1 VPELVPPAEASSG
14 PVPRAD
20 GVPGSERRSGLV
32 SLVEGPSGFVP
43 LADGSSGLVSSA
55 GGDPGFVPL
64 AEVVRSG
71 FVESVHFGSAVGLAP
86 DGGTVVARGRVG
98 APVLPRSS
106 AKPFQALGCL
116 LSGADLHGPR
126 LAIAAGS
133 HTGEDFHVRLVAEML
148 GEAGLGFDALGC
160 PVDWPEDEA
169 TRHGLIRNGLP
180 ASRERMNCSGKHAA
194 MLTASVASGW
204 AVDSYLD
211 ADHPVQRRIQAVVEE
226 LSGEK
231 TAHVAIDGCGAPL
244 FGLSLTGLARAVQ
257 GLVRAEPG
265 SAPRAVADA
274 MREYPEYVG
283 GTGHVNTSL
292 MRALPGALAKGGA
305 EGVLVVALATGH
317 AAAVKVIDG
326 SPRATTAIALA
337 VLRAAGGDVAA
348 AAEFATV
355 PVLGGGLPV
364 GEIHVLEE
372 K

>member
-1 VPELVPPAEASSG
+1 MPELVPLTGGGSG
-14 PVPRAD
+14 Y
-20 GVPGSERRSGLV
+20 
-32 SLVEGPSGFVP
+32 
-43 LADGSSGLVSSA
+43 
-55 GGDPGFVPL
+55 VPL

-71 FVESVHFGSAVGLAP
+71 FTESVHFGSAVALAP
-86 DGGTVVARGRVG
+86 DGGTAVALGRVD

-106 AKPFQALGCL
+106 AKPFQALACL

-160 PVDWPEDEA
+160 PADWPEDEA
-169 TRHGLIRNGLP
+169 TRHALIRDGLT

-194 MLTASVASGW
+194 MLAASVASGW
-204 AVDSYLD
+204 EAGSYLD
-211 ADHPVQRRIQAVVEE
+211 PGHPVQQRVRGVVEE

-231 TAHVAIDGCGAPL
+231 TAHVAVDGCGAPL

-257 GLVRAEPG
+257 GLVLAAPG
-265 SAPRAVADA
+265 TAPRAVADA

-292 MRALPGALAKGGA
+292 MRALPGAVAKGGA
-305 EGVLVVALATGH
+305 EGVLVVALADGH

-326 SPRATTAIALA
+326 SPRATSAIALA
-337 VLRAAGGDVAA
+337 ALRVAGGDVSAA
-348 AAEFATV
+348 GEFASV
-355 PVLGGGLPV
+355 PVLGGGVPV
-364 GEIHVLEE
+364 GEIHALGE

>member
-1 VPELVPPAEASSG
+1 MPELVPPAG
-14 PVPRAD
+14 
-20 GVPGSERRSGLV
+20 GGS
-32 SLVEGPSGFVP
+32 
-43 LADGSSGLVSSA
+43 
-55 GGDPGFVPL
+55 GFVPL

-71 FVESVHFGSAVGLAP
+71 FTESVHFGSAVGLAP
-86 DGGTVVARGRVG
+86 DGGAVVTRGPVG

-106 AKPFQALGCL
+106 AKPFQALACL
-116 LSGADLHGPR
+116 LSGADLRGPR

-160 PVDWPEDEA
+160 PADWPEDEA
-169 TRHGLIRNGLP
+169 TRHALIRGGLT

-211 ADHPVQRRIQAVVEE
+211 AGHPLQRRVQDVVEE

-231 TAHVAIDGCGAPL
+231 TAHVAVDGCGAPL

-257 GLVRAEPG
+257 GLVLAAPG
-265 SAPRAVADA
+265 TAPRAVADA
-274 MREYPEYVG
+274 MREHPEYVG
-283 GTGHVNTSL
+283 GTGHINTSL
-292 MRALPGALAKGGA
+292 MRALPGAVAKGGA

-337 VLRAAGGDVAA
+337 TLRAAGGEVTSAE
-348 AAEFATV
+348 EFARV
-355 PVLGGGLPV
+355 PVLGGGVPV
-364 GEIHVLEE
+364 GEIHTLGD

>member
-1 VPELVPPAEASSG
+1 MPELVPPAGGAS
-14 PVPRAD
+14 
-20 GVPGSERRSGLV
+20 
-32 SLVEGPSGFVP
+32 
-43 LADGSSGLVSSA
+43 
-55 GGDPGFVPL
+55 GFVPL

-71 FVESVHFGSAVGLAP
+71 FSESVHFGSAVGLAP
-86 DGGTVVARGRVG
+86 DGGTAVARGLVG

-106 AKPFQALGCL
+106 AKPFQALACL

-148 GEAGLGFDALGC
+148 GEAGLGFEALGC
-160 PVDWPEDEA
+160 PTDWPEDES
-169 TRHGLIRNGLP
+169 TRHGLIREGLA

-211 ADHPVQRRIQAVVEE
+211 PDHPVQRRVRSVVEE
-226 LSGEK
+226 LSGEE
-231 TAHVAIDGCGAPL
+231 TAHVAVDGCGAPL

-257 GLVRAEPG
+257 ALVLTAPG
-265 SAPRAVADA
+265 TAPRAVADA

-292 MRALPGALAKGGA
+292 MRALPGAVAKGGA
-305 EGVLVVALATGH
+305 EGVLVVALASGH

-337 VLRAAGGDVAA
+337 TLRAAGGDVSTAG
-348 AAEFATV
+348 EFASV
-355 PVLGGGLPV
+355 PVLGGGVPV
-364 GEIHVLEE
+364 GEIHVLGEE
-372 K
+372 E